1 MYLKKKNASPLSIA
15 KGCDFGNPERIGLPS
30 PTDLERV
37 VLSNARMY
45 CSVVQLTAGV
55 LKGKSQAKVLRG
67 HFISFYQVYFT
78 YICVTLSLMI

>member
-37 VLSNARMY
+37 VLANARMY

-55 LKGKSQAKVLRG
+55 HKGRSQAKVLRG
-67 HFISFYQVYFT
+67 HFIFFYQVYFT
-78 YICVTLSLMI
+78 YIYA